1 MADEGRLREEMN
13 RGTEAAAILRN
24 PIFIESFES
33 LRTRYATLWADTPPN
48 APDERER
55 LYVAINVLEDIFD
68 HISSVMQTGEMAGHE
83 IGEAARGQP
92 VH

>member
-33 LRTRYATLWADTPPN
+33 LRTRYATVLADTPPN
-48 APDERER
+48 APDVRECLPGCP
-55 LYVAINVLEDIFD
+55 LYPT
-68 HISSVMQTGEMAGHE
+68 H
-83 IGEAARGQP
+83 AAAPLLPLARP
-92 VH
+92 